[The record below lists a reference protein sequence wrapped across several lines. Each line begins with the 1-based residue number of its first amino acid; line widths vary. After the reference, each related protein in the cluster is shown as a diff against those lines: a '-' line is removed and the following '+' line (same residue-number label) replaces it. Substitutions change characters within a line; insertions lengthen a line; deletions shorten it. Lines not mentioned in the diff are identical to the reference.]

1 MALSF
6 GEPPELEQALDVVNN
21 ALQVAPSHYSAL
33 QGRIEALVMMGRIA
47 EAKETARALLSFYPK
62 ARVSAWRLRFPH
74 RPAIVERMTQ
84 LYRAAGI
91 PE

>member
-6 GEPPELEQALDVVNN
+6 GEPPELEQALDLVNK
-21 ALQVAPSHYSAL
+21 ALQVAPSHQGAL
-33 QGRIEALVMMGRIA
+33 QGHIEVLVMMGRIA

-62 ARVSAWRLRFPH
+62 ARISAWRLRFPH
-74 RPAIVERMTQ
+74 RLAIVERLVQ
-84 LYRAAGI
+84 IYRVAGI